1 MIKYGITN
9 DLINYTITN
18 DVIKY
23 AIKNDAIK
31 YAITNYEIKKEIN
44 NNMVFPNTPCA
55 AHARWYML
63 VYLSFDR
70 RREGEGVKKAYNI
83 NTSKLN
89 KPLLCYV
96 SICVYHYIHIIYIW
110 SVSTQIPPNTPLTA
124 DIFSFIKHLL
134 QTHRLLCISG
144 YDIHIIIMKLPH
156 SNNCQ
161 GTV

>member
-1 MIKYGITN
+1 MQSQMKWSNIQSQMMSSIRKSIISFCFQVHLRSSRSMIHACLSIIWQEEGGGGGQN
-9 DLINYTITN
+9 
-18 DVIKY
+18 IK
-23 AIKNDAIK
+23 
-31 YAITNYEIKKEIN
+31 
-44 NNMVFPNTPCA
+44 
-55 AHARWYML
+55 
-63 VYLSFDR
+63 
-70 RREGEGVKKAYNI
+70 
-83 NTSKLN
+83 TSKLN